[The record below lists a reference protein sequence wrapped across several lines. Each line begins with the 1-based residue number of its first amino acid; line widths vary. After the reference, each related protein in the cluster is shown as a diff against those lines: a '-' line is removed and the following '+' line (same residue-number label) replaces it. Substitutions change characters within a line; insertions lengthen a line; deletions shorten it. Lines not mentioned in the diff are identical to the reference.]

1 MSTKVK
7 YPRDVAQQEEFYTAE
22 ELAKKLKLN
31 VMTIYRHIKGGR
43 LKAQKIGK
51 EFRIP
56 RKEFENFMNKHEQD
70 TTVAQSDFIRIMS
83 DKDNKILRLEKEL
96 ERMKKS
102 LRNEN
107 YGLAW
112 IDVPEAF
119 EDDVENKLPIV
130 NAVPKLDIKGK
141 DGATHLLIEAENYHA
156 LTCLN
161 YTHKGKIDVIYIDPP
176 YNTGSDGF
184 RYKDKRVL
192 EKYPDGAEVPVDH
205 PLRHS
210 YWLSFMRKRLEL
222 AKELLTEKGLI
233 FISID
238 DNEIAQLK
246 LLADQVFGES
256 NFINNI
262 SVKSSEASG
271 VKMNHTEKKLPKIK
285 EYVLVYAK
293 NAYQVA
299 LNPIRVSKSGNAD
312 KFKSYAK
319 YYSKIIE
326 NPNDEPEKWKI
337 LTIKEYCKK
346 NKIKITSNEELIKF
360 KLENADKIVYRTNNR
375 TFTGLRFDTPT
386 AKITSA
392 TGLEYIWWEGKQ
404 MLFLS
409 DYVDESLCD
418 MWSDISTINMNKEM
432 AGLPSFSNGQKP
444 LQLIERILK
453 LHPNKRAIVLDF
465 FAGSGTTGHATLRQN
480 KEDGGSR
487 QFILI
492 TNNDEAP
499 SGKKQKI
506 MTDFCHPRLKRVM
519 KGHGQITAL
528 GGSLKYYRIGFV
540 GENSILNAN
549 DKDKLSL
556 AHNAGELLA
565 IAENTLGNVEKNEH
579 YEIFENKDRHTAIYF
594 KESFDKFDDF
604 TKKVLSLRKPTT
616 VYIFSWENDPFVD
629 EFEDNPSITV
639 KTIPEPI
646 LEIYRRIYN
655 L

>member
-1 MSTKVK
+1 MEK
-7 YPRDVAQQEEFYTAE
+7 DEI
-22 ELAKKLKLN
+22 KKIL
-31 VMTIYRHIKGGR
+31 G
-43 LKAQKIGK
+43 
-51 EFRIP
+51 
-56 RKEFENFMNKHEQD
+56 
-70 TTVAQSDFIRIMS
+70 
-83 DKDNKILRLEKEL
+83 DKDAKILRLEKDVDRL
-96 ERMKKS
+96 KRS
-102 LRNEN
+102 IRNEN

-112 IDVPEAF
+112 IEVPEAF

-130 NAVPKLDIKGK
+130 KAIPRFDIKSK
-141 DGATHLLIEAENYHA
+141 DNKPTHLLIEAENYHA

-161 YTHKGKIDVIYIDPP
+161 YTHKGKIDIIYIDPP

-192 EKYPDGAEVPVDH
+192 EQYPDGTEVPLDH

-246 LLADQVFGES
+246 LLSDQVFGES

-293 NAYQVA
+293 NAFQTT
-299 LNPIRVSKSGNAD
+299 LNPIRVSKSGNAE

-326 NPNDEPEKWKI
+326 NPDDEPEKWKI
-337 LTIKEYCKK
+337 ITIKEYCNK
-346 NKIKITSNEELIKF
+346 NKIKITSNEDLIEF
-360 KLENADKIVYRTNNR
+360 KLENADKVVYRTNNR
-375 TFTGLRFDTPT
+375 TFTGLHFKTPV
-386 AKITSA
+386 AKIISA

-409 DYVDESLCD
+409 DYTDESLCD
-418 MWSDISTINMNKEM
+418 LWADISTINLNKEM
-432 AGLPSFSNGQKP
+432 LGLPSFSNGQKP
-444 LQLIERILK
+444 LQLLERLLK
-453 LHPNKRAIVLDF
+453 LHPNKNAIVLDF

-487 QFILI
+487 QFILV

-499 SGKKQKI
+499 NGQKQKI
-506 MTDFCHPRLKRVM
+506 MSNFCYPRLSRAI
-519 KGHGQITAL
+519 KGYKQALSL

-540 GENSILNAN
+540 GEHSILNTN
-549 DKDKLSL
+549 DKDKLLL

-565 IAENTLGNVEKNEH
+565 IAENTLSNVEKNDY
-579 YEIFENKDRHTAIYF
+579 YELFENKDRYTSIYF
-594 KESFDKFDDF
+594 RESFDNFDNF
-604 TKKVLSLRKPTT
+604 VKKVLTLKKPVT
-616 VYIFSWENDPFVD
+616 VYIFSWENDPFVED
-629 EFEDNPSITV
+629 FEDRQGITV

-646 LEIYRRIYN
+646 LEIYRRIHN